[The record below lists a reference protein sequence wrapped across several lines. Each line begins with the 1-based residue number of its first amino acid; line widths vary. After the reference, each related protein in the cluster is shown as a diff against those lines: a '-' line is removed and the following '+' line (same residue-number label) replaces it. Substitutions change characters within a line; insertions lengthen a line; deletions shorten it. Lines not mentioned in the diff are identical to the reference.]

1 MRSTST
7 ELVLFYNADLSL
19 VQEWVDSHG
28 DVAAGL
34 RVVADEKAVVYRA
47 LGTRRQ
53 DPVRLIGGSVLAGLK
68 SARQGLV
75 PKLTRADMLRLGA
88 DVAVDAS
95 GEIVLLH
102 LASSPDDRLPI
113 EDLVDALA

>member
-1 MRSTST
+1 MRSIPT
-7 ELVLFYNADLSL
+7 ELVLFYNADLPL
-19 VQEWVDSHG
+19 VQEWVDAHP
-28 DVAAGL
+28 DVADGL

-53 DPVRLIGGSVLAGLK
+53 DPVRLLGGSVLAGLK

-88 DVAVDAS
+88 DAAVDAA
-95 GEIVLLH
+95 GNIVLPH
-102 LASSPDDRLPI
+102 VASSPDDRLPI
-113 EDLVDALA
+113 EDLIGALG

>member
-1 MRSTST
+1 MI
-7 ELVLFYNADLSL
+7 FYNADPSL
-19 VQEWVDSHG
+19 VQEWVDAHP
-28 DVAAGL
+28 DVADGL
-34 RVVADEKAVVYRA
+34 RVVADADGVVYRA

-88 DVAVDAS
+88 DAAVDAS

-102 LASSPDDRLPI
+102 VASSPDDRVPI
-113 EDLVDALA
+113 EDLIDAVA